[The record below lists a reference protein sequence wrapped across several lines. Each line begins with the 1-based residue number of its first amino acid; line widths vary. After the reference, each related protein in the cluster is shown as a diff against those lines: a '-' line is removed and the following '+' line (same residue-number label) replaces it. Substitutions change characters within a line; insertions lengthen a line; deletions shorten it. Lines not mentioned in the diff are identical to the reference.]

1 MAKQQI
7 ELENGQRSELVNRLT
22 RPVAVPLAATYR
34 WVDER
39 LGVTDITHQLLY
51 EAVPR
56 RGAWAYS
63 LGSATLIII
72 VLQIVT
78 GMFLLWTYVP
88 STTEAWISL
97 NWTEHH
103 DEFGAI
109 VRGMHLWGAYILL
122 VVIGLHMIRTF
133 VSGSYKRPRELNW
146 LSGVILFLLVLGLGI
161 TGAMLPW
168 DNASYFTAQVVTH
181 IVNYLPIFGGQLQEI
196 LRGGS
201 QMGPAT
207 LTRFFAIHIWL
218 LPALLVPLI
227 GLHLILL
234 RRHGEHGS
242 WVNYEGVREETD
254 DQRARRMAEAE
265 PPYPTRPTD
274 PGYAV
279 PMDLDEFFPSQ
290 VFKDAL
296 VSFGL
301 VVIIFV
307 MAIVVGAP
315 LEAPA
320 NPAILNYVPT
330 PEWFFLPL
338 DQMLVQFPQAW
349 MIPVGAFVLPGI
361 ATTLLFMLPWLD
373 RSPEREPWRRPEVMI
388 PAAFVIGFILYET
401 LLGVNRLFNL

>member
-1 MAKQQI
+1 MADP
-7 ELENGQRSELVNRLT
+7 LERSPIAAKLT
-22 RPVAVPLAATYR
+22 RPIAGLAAATYR

-39 LGVTDITHQLLY
+39 LGVTDLVHQLLY

-88 STTEAWISL
+88 STTEAWESL
-97 NWTEHH
+97 NFIEHH
-103 DEFGAI
+103 DEFAAI
-109 VRGMHLWGAYILL
+109 VRGMHLWGAYVLL
-122 VVIGLHMIRTF
+122 LVIGLHMVRTF
-133 VSGSYKRPRELNW
+133 VSGSYKKPRELNW
-146 LSGVILFLLVLGLGI
+146 IVGVFLFLLVLGLGI

-168 DNASYFTAQVVTH
+168 DQASYWTAVVVTH
-181 IVNYLPIFGGQLQEI
+181 VVNYLPLFGSQLQEI
-196 LRGGS
+196 LRGGP

-218 LPALLVPLI
+218 LPALLIPLI

-242 WVNYEGVREETD
+242 WVNYEGVEEETEAE
-254 DQRARRMAEAE
+254 RAERMARAEA
-265 PPYPTRPTD
+265 PYPAIPSD

-301 VVIIFV
+301 VLLIFV
-307 MAIVVGAP
+307 MAVVIGAP
-315 LEAPA
+315 LERAA
-320 NPAILNYVPT
+320 NPAALNYVPT

-338 DQMLVQFPQAW
+338 DQLLVQFPQAW
-349 MIPVGAFVLPGI
+349 MIPVGVFVVPGI
-361 ATTLLFMLPWLD
+361 GTTLLILVPFLD
-373 RSPEREPWRRPEVMI
+373 RSPGRQPWRRPEMMV
-388 PAAFVIGFILYET
+388 PALFALLFLIFEAILA
-401 LLGVNRLFNL
+401 VNRLFNL

>member
-1 MAKQQI
+1 MASPSQPVR
-7 ELENGQRSELVNRLT
+7 NPLVAKLT
-22 RPVAVPLAATYR
+22 RPVARPLAATYR

-39 LGVTDITHQLLY
+39 MGISDLTHQLLY

-88 STTEAWISL
+88 STTEAWESL
-97 NWTEHH
+97 NYIEHH
-103 DEFGAI
+103 DEFAAI
-109 VRGMHLWGAYILL
+109 VRGMHLWGAYVLL
-122 VVIGLHMIRTF
+122 FIIGLHMIRTF
-133 VSGSYKRPRELNW
+133 VSGSYKKPRELNW
-146 LSGVILFLLVLGLGI
+146 IVGVVLFLLVLGLGI

-168 DNASYFTAQVVTH
+168 DQAAYWTATVVTH
-181 IVNYLPIFGGQLQEI
+181 VVDYIPFLGGWIQEV
-196 LRGGS
+196 LRGGP
-201 QMGPAT
+201 QMGPET

-242 WVNYEGVREETD
+242 WVNYEGVENETAEE
-254 DQRARRMAEAE
+254 RAGRMAHAE
-265 PPYPTRPTD
+265 YPYPAVPSD

-279 PMDLDEFFPSQ
+279 PVDLDEFFPSQ
-290 VFKDAL
+290 VFKDAV
-296 VSFGL
+296 VSFLL

-307 MAIVVGAP
+307 MAVVVGAP
-315 LEAPA
+315 LERAA
-320 NPAILNYVPT
+320 NPAALNYVPT

-338 DQMLVQFPQAW
+338 DQLLVQFPQAW
-349 MIPVGAFVLPGI
+349 MIPVGVFVIPGI
-361 ATTLLFMLPWLD
+361 GTTFLMLVPFLD
-373 RSPEREPWRRPEVMI
+373 RSPEREPWRRPEVMV
-388 PAAFVIGFILYET
+388 PALFAVLFLIFEA
-401 LLGVNRLFNL
+401 LLAVNRLFNL

>member
-1 MAKQQI
+1 MASPSQPVR
-7 ELENGQRSELVNRLT
+7 NPLVAKLT
-22 RPVAVPLAATYR
+22 RPVARPLAATYR

-39 LGVTDITHQLLY
+39 MGISDLTHQLLY

-88 STTEAWISL
+88 STTEAWESL
-97 NWTEHH
+97 NYIEHH
-103 DEFGAI
+103 DEFAAI
-109 VRGMHLWGAYILL
+109 VRGMHLWGAYVLL
-122 VVIGLHMIRTF
+122 FIIGLHMIRTF
-133 VSGSYKRPRELNW
+133 VSGSYKKPRELNW
-146 LSGVILFLLVLGLGI
+146 IVGVILFLLVLGLGI

-168 DNASYFTAQVVTH
+168 DQAAYWTATVVTH
-181 IVNYLPIFGGQLQEI
+181 VVDYIPFLGGWIQEI
-196 LRGGS
+196 LRGGP
-201 QMGPAT
+201 QMGPET

-242 WVNYEGVREETD
+242 WVNYEGVENETPEE
-254 DQRARRMAEAE
+254 RAGRMAHAE
-265 PPYPTRPTD
+265 YPYPAVPSD

-279 PMDLDEFFPSQ
+279 PVDLDEFFPSQ
-290 VFKDAL
+290 VFKDAV
-296 VSFGL
+296 VSFLL

-307 MAIVVGAP
+307 MAVVVGAP
-315 LEAPA
+315 LERAA
-320 NPAILNYVPT
+320 NPAALNYVPT

-338 DQMLVQFPQAW
+338 DQLLVQFPQAW
-349 MIPVGAFVLPGI
+349 MIPVGVFVIPGI
-361 ATTLLFMLPWLD
+361 GTTFLMLVPFLD
-373 RSPEREPWRRPEVMI
+373 RSPEREPWRRPEVMV
-388 PAAFVIGFILYET
+388 PALFAVLFLIFEA
-401 LLGVNRLFNL
+401 LLAVNRLFNL

>member
-1 MAKQQI
+1 VESPTPVRNPLVAK
-7 ELENGQRSELVNRLT
+7 LT
-22 RPVAVPLAATYR
+22 RPVARPLAATYR

-39 LGVTDITHQLLY
+39 MGISDLTHQLLY

-88 STTEAWISL
+88 STTEAWESL
-97 NWTEHH
+97 NYIEHH
-103 DEFGAI
+103 DEFAAI
-109 VRGMHLWGAYILL
+109 VRGMHLWGAYVLL
-122 VVIGLHMIRTF
+122 FIIGLHMIRTF
-133 VSGSYKRPRELNW
+133 VSGSYKKPRELNW
-146 LSGVILFLLVLGLGI
+146 IVGVVLFLLVLGLGI

-168 DNASYFTAQVVTH
+168 DQAAYWTATVVTH
-181 IVNYLPIFGGQLQEI
+181 VVDYIPFLGGWIQEI
-196 LRGGS
+196 LRGGP
-201 QMGPAT
+201 QMGPET

-242 WVNYEGVREETD
+242 WVNYEGVENETAEE
-254 DQRARRMAEAE
+254 RAGRMAHAE
-265 PPYPTRPTD
+265 YPYPAVPSD

-279 PMDLDEFFPSQ
+279 PVDLDEFFPSQ
-290 VFKDAL
+290 VFKDAV
-296 VSFGL
+296 VSFLL

-307 MAIVVGAP
+307 MAVVVGAP
-315 LEAPA
+315 LERAA
-320 NPAILNYVPT
+320 NPAALNYVPT

-338 DQMLVQFPQAW
+338 DQLLVQFPQAW
-349 MIPVGAFVLPGI
+349 MIPVGVFVIPGI
-361 ATTLLFMLPWLD
+361 GTTFLMLVPFLD
-373 RSPEREPWRRPEVMI
+373 RSPEREPWRRPEVMV
-388 PAAFVIGFILYET
+388 PALFAVLFLIFEA
-401 LLGVNRLFNL
+401 LLAVNRLFNL

>member
-1 MAKQQI
+1 MAA
-7 ELENGQRSELVNRLT
+7 ERSRLAGRLS
-22 RPVAVPLAATYR
+22 RPFAGIMATTYR

-39 LGVTDITHQLLY
+39 LGVTDLVHQLLY

-63 LGSATLIII
+63 LGSATLILI
-72 VLQIVT
+72 VNQIVT

-88 STTEAWISL
+88 STTEAWESL
-97 NWTEHH
+97 NFTERH

-109 VRGMHLWGAYILL
+109 VRGMHLWGAYVLF
-122 VVIGLHMIRTF
+122 VVIGLHMVRTF
-133 VSGSYKRPRELNW
+133 VSGSYKKPRELNW
-146 LSGVILFLLVLGLGI
+146 IVGVVLFLLVLGLGI

-168 DNASYFTAQVVTH
+168 DQAAYWTATVVTH
-181 IVNYLPIFGGQLQEI
+181 VVEYFPIFGTQLQEI
-196 LRGGS
+196 LRGGP

-242 WVNYEGVREETD
+242 WVNYEGVEEETAEE
-254 DQRARRMAEAE
+254 RARRMAHVEY
-265 PPYPTRPTD
+265 PYPAIPSD

-279 PMDLDEFFPSQ
+279 PVDLDEFFPSQ
-290 VFKDAL
+290 VFKDAV
-296 VSFGL
+296 VSFAL
-301 VVIIFV
+301 VLIIFV

-315 LEAPA
+315 LERAA
-320 NPAILNYVPT
+320 NPAALNYVPT

-338 DQMLVQFPQAW
+338 DQLLVQFPQAW
-349 MIPVGAFVLPGI
+349 MIPVGVFVVPGI
-361 ATTLLFMLPWLD
+361 GTTLLMLVPFLD
-373 RSPEREPWRRPEVMI
+373 RTPGREPWRRPEVMV
-388 PAAFVIGFILYET
+388 PGLFTVLFLVFEAMLAVG
-401 LLGVNRLFNL
+401 RLFNL

>member
-1 MAKQQI
+1 VADPLERSPIAAK
-7 ELENGQRSELVNRLT
+7 LT
-22 RPVAVPLAATYR
+22 RPIAGLAAATYR

-39 LGVTDITHQLLY
+39 LGVTDLVHQLLY

-88 STTEAWISL
+88 STTEAWESL
-97 NWTEHH
+97 NFIEHH
-103 DEFGAI
+103 DEFAAI
-109 VRGMHLWGAYILL
+109 VRGMHLWGAYVLL
-122 VVIGLHMIRTF
+122 LVIGLHMVRTF
-133 VSGSYKRPRELNW
+133 VSGSYKKPRELNW
-146 LSGVILFLLVLGLGI
+146 IVGVFLFLLVLGLGI

-168 DNASYFTAQVVTH
+168 DQASYWTAVVVTH
-181 IVNYLPIFGGQLQEI
+181 VVNYLPLFGSQLQEI
-196 LRGGS
+196 LRGGP

-218 LPALLVPLI
+218 LPALLIPLI

-242 WVNYEGVREETD
+242 WVNYEGVEEETEAE
-254 DQRARRMAEAE
+254 RAERMARAEA
-265 PPYPTRPTD
+265 PYPAIPSD

-301 VVIIFV
+301 VLLIFV
-307 MAIVVGAP
+307 MAVVIGAP
-315 LEAPA
+315 
-320 NPAILNYVPT
+320 LNYVPT

-338 DQMLVQFPQAW
+338 DQLLVQFPQAW
-349 MIPVGAFVLPGI
+349 MIPVGVFVVPGI
-361 ATTLLFMLPWLD
+361 GTTLLILVPFLD
-373 RSPEREPWRRPEVMI
+373 RSPGRQPWRRPEMMV
-388 PAAFVIGFILYET
+388 PALFALLFLIFEAILA
-401 LLGVNRLFNL
+401 VNRLFNL

>member
-1 MAKQQI
+1 VASPSQPVRNPLVAK
-7 ELENGQRSELVNRLT
+7 LT
-22 RPVAVPLAATYR
+22 RPVARPLAATYR

-39 LGVTDITHQLLY
+39 MGISDLTHQLLY

-88 STTEAWISL
+88 STTEAWESL
-97 NWTEHH
+97 NYIEHH
-103 DEFGAI
+103 DEFAAI
-109 VRGMHLWGAYILL
+109 VRGMHLWGAYVLL
-122 VVIGLHMIRTF
+122 FIIGLHMIRTF
-133 VSGSYKRPRELNW
+133 VSGSYKKPRELNW
-146 LSGVILFLLVLGLGI
+146 IVGVILFLLVLGLGI

-168 DNASYFTAQVVTH
+168 DQAAYWTATVVTH
-181 IVNYLPIFGGQLQEI
+181 VVDYIPFLGGWIQEI
-196 LRGGS
+196 LRGGP
-201 QMGPAT
+201 QMGPET

-242 WVNYEGVREETD
+242 WVNYEGVENETPEE
-254 DQRARRMAEAE
+254 RAGRMAHAE
-265 PPYPTRPTD
+265 YPYPAVPSD

-279 PMDLDEFFPSQ
+279 PVDLDEFFPSQ
-290 VFKDAL
+290 VFKDAV
-296 VSFGL
+296 VSFLL

-307 MAIVVGAP
+307 MAVVVGAP
-315 LEAPA
+315 LERAA
-320 NPAILNYVPT
+320 NPAALNYVPT

-338 DQMLVQFPQAW
+338 DQLLVQFPQAW
-349 MIPVGAFVLPGI
+349 MIPVGVFVIPGI
-361 ATTLLFMLPWLD
+361 GTTFLMLVPFLD
-373 RSPEREPWRRPEVMI
+373 RSPEREPWRRPEVMV
-388 PAAFVIGFILYET
+388 PALFAVLFLIFEA
-401 LLGVNRLFNL
+401 LLAVNRLFNL

>member
-1 MAKQQI
+1 MSSPSQPGRSALVAK
-7 ELENGQRSELVNRLT
+7 LT
-22 RPVAVPLAATYR
+22 RPVARPMAATYR

-39 LGVTDITHQLLY
+39 MGISDLTHQLLY

-88 STTEAWISL
+88 STTEAWESL
-97 NWTEHH
+97 NYIEHH
-103 DEFGAI
+103 DEFAAI
-109 VRGMHLWGAYILL
+109 VRGMHLWGAYVLL
-122 VVIGLHMIRTF
+122 IIIGLHMIRTF
-133 VSGSYKRPRELNW
+133 VSGSYKKPRELNW
-146 LSGVILFLLVLGLGI
+146 IVGVLLFLMVLGLGI

-168 DNASYFTAQVVTH
+168 DQAAYWTATVVTH
-181 IVNYLPIFGGQLQEI
+181 VVDYIPFFGNWLQEI
-196 LRGGS
+196 LRGGP
-201 QMGPAT
+201 QMGPET

-242 WVNYEGVREETD
+242 WVNYEGVETESD
-254 DQRARRMAEAE
+254 EVRKERMSSAEY
-265 PPYPTRPTD
+265 PYPAVPSD

-279 PMDLDEFFPSQ
+279 PVDIDDFFPSQ

-307 MAIVVGAP
+307 MAVVVGAP
-315 LEAPA
+315 LERAA
-320 NPAILNYVPT
+320 NPAALNYVPT

-338 DQMLVQFPQAW
+338 DQLLVQFPQAW
-349 MIPVGAFVLPGI
+349 MIPIGVFVLPGI
-361 ATTLLFMLPWLD
+361 GTTLLILVPFLD
-373 RSPEREPWRRPEVMI
+373 RSPDREPWRRPEVMV
-388 PAAFVIGFILYET
+388 PALFAVLFLVFEA
-401 LLGVNRLFNL
+401 LLAVNRLFNL